1 VQRIRDRLK
10 ILGRRQKELAAFLGI
25 KESRL
30 SDCLNGKNQFKTIEL
45 PQMAAFLKWSPAELL
60 AVIADPLPS
69 QGEVKTMP
77 LTVSREDLDL
87 PVLGAEEVGGGIFT
101 LSAEAVAVTSRPV
114 MLRQSKNSFAFRVVS
129 DAMYPALE
137 RGTLIFIDPTIP
149 AAVGENALFVSAPGA
164 DGKIRYTVRRIL
176 DITEAHW
183 RVKQWKPEK
192 TVNLARSEWP
202 TAHKVMGTR
211 SR

>member
-1 VQRIRDRLK
+1 M
-10 ILGRRQKELAAFLGI
+10 GI

-30 SDCLNGKNQFKTIEL
+30 SDCLNGNSQFKTSEL
-45 PQMAAFLKWSPAELL
+45 PQLAAFLKWSPAEVL
-60 AVIADPLPS
+60 AVIADQAPR

-87 PVLGAEEVGGGIFT
+87 PVLGAEDVGGGIFT
-101 LSAEAVAVTSRPV
+101 LSTEAVAVTSRPV
-114 MLRQSKNSFAFRVVS
+114 MLRQSKNSFAFRVIS
-129 DAMYPALE
+129 DAMDPVYE

-149 AAVGENALFVSAPGA
+149 AAIVENALLSSTPDAGGQV
-164 DGKIRYTVRRIL
+164 RYTIRRIL

-192 TVNLARSEWP
+192 TTNLSRAEWP
-202 TAHKVMGTR
+202 TAYKVMGTR